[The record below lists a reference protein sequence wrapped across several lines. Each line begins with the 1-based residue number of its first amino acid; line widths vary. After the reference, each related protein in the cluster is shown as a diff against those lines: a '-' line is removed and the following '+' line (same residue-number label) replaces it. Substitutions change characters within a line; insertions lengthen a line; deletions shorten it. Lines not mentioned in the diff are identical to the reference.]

1 MSEPGWN
8 PSSESGSS
16 LPQDLSQAKSQD
28 QAGATLFPSVDD
40 GSGRVERVNKDRDS
54 GDLIDTS
61 ENDGNE
67 DDTEGSGESE
77 GGVRIA
83 RISAALPG
91 VDNLHRRA
99 SLAAIWVFYMI
110 CRYPRAALAS
120 GLSTAILGAVVL
132 FQPGKGKD
140 DATTANSNTRSRQS
154 GHSDSGQT
162 NPPNASADP
171 LKSRGKFPD
180 P

>member
-28 QAGATLFPSVDD
+28 QAGATLFPSVDY
-40 GSGRVERVNKDRDS
+40 GSGLVERVNEDRDG

-61 ENDGNE
+61 EIDGNE
-67 DDTEGSGESE
+67 DDTEGTDEGE
-77 GGVRIA
+77 GGIRIA
-83 RISAALPG
+83 RIRAVLARVVHIARSAG
-91 VDNLHRRA
+91 V
-99 SLAAIWVFYMI
+99 AAIWVFYMI

-140 DATTANSNTRSRQS
+140 DATTANSKIGSRQS
-154 GHSDSGQT
+154 GHNDSGQT
-162 NPPNASADP
+162 NPPNASA
-171 LKSRGKFPD
+171 
-180 P
+180 